1 MRALVVDEL
10 LSGLPRLV
18 LSWLIPKPRET
29 EFRVGVRD
37 EEGDIE
43 ASIDRLETSRT
54 GVWTSSVSNE
64 SPGSLLSADMRLSR
78 VNSESLILLAIGIGG
93 TVFSFKYESPSTVSL
108 KLEDRSCAPLLL
120 VLFFRRS

>member
-18 LSWLIPKPRET
+18 LSWLIPRPRET

-54 GVWTSSVSNE
+54 GV
-64 SPGSLLSADMRLSR
+64 
-78 VNSESLILLAIGIGG
+78 
-93 TVFSFKYESPSTVSL
+93 
-108 KLEDRSCAPLLL
+108 
-120 VLFFRRS
+120 

>member
-10 LSGLPRLV
+10 LSGLPRLL

-54 GVWTSSVSNE
+54 GVWISSVSTE
-64 SPGSLLSADMRLSR
+64 SPRSLLSADMRLSR

-93 TVFSFKYESPSTVSL
+93 TIFSLRYDSSSTVSV
-108 KLEDRSCAPLLL
+108 KLEERS
-120 VLFFRRS
+120 